1 MRIKDHDT
9 FEISTFAF
17 SFQPSQRIHSTI
29 HSFAALVEFLLLL
42 LLLLL
47 KKILR
52 NDSHFGCF
60 PIFSSSYS
68 PFIRICFFLG
78 LLTTMQLEQQQQQPQ
93 KQVGVQLMGR
103 RLDFRCLLCC
113 VSVLQLI

>member
-17 SFQPSQRIHSTI
+17 SFKPSQRIHSTI

-68 PFIRICFFLG
+68 PFIRICFFSRSPDDHATR
-78 LLTTMQLEQQQQQPQ
+78 TTTTTTT
-93 KQVGVQLMGR
+93 KASR
-103 RLDFRCLLCC
+103 R
-113 VSVLQLI
+113 SVDGPEIRFSLSAVLR